1 VAEVPSP
8 PPALPAAPPKPRRRP
23 RLMAAL
29 AAVVG
34 LAAVGLVGVL
44 VVYPLAAGA
53 YHWRRAQRAVERL
66 DLKEAR
72 HQLERCLQIWPKNGE
87 ARFLAARTCRRAGDF
102 EAARRHLAEAERLGW
117 VKEIIDLEYLLLTAQ
132 IGALAR
138 AEPAL
143 RRHLER
149 GHPEE
154 VMILEALARGNLQI
168 QAAREAH
175 RWTRIWLERHPDDW
189 QARFWQG
196 QSLAQGGQYELAVE
210 QFQKALEG
218 NPRHPGTNY
227 LLGDAL
233 YRVARFSEAAGHF
246 GAALDAEPDDPAS
259 LLGLANCQRSLG
271 RPGEA
276 RATANRL
283 LDLQP
288 DRADTWLLLGQVAL
302 DEDNPAEALALL
314 SRAEALDPFDRP
326 AIKALATACR
336 LLRREADAK
345 KYEDRAKQIDEGNRE
360 LTGLRKKLLDSPKDA
375 RLRYQAGVVC
385 LRLGRPQEAERWLV
399 GALDL
404 NPNHLEAQR
413 ALAECL
419 RRLREK

>member
-1 VAEVPSP
+1 MNEVPSP
-8 PPALPAAPPKPRRRP
+8 QPAISAAVPKPRRGS
-23 RLMAAL
+23 RLAAL

-34 LAAVGLVGVL
+34 LTAVGLVGVL
-44 VVYPLAAGA
+44 VIYPMAEGT
-53 YHWRRAQRAVERL
+53 YHWRRAQQAVEHL
-66 DLKEAR
+66 DLMAAR
-72 HQLERCLQIWPKNGE
+72 HHLERCLQIWPKNGE
-87 ARFLAARTCRRAGDF
+87 AHFLTARTCRRAGDF
-102 EAARRHLAEAERLGW
+102 EAARQHLAEAERLGW
-117 VKEIIDLEYLLLTAQ
+117 VKDIIDLEYLLLTAQ

-143 RRHLER
+143 RRQLER

-196 QSLAQGGQYELAVE
+196 QALAQGGQYELAVE

-233 YRVARFSEAAGHF
+233 YRVARFSEAASHF
-246 GAALDAEPDDPAS
+246 GAALEGEPDDPAS

-271 RPGEA
+271 RPAEA

-288 DRADTWLLLGQVAL
+288 DRADAWLLLGQVAL
-302 DEDNPAEALALL
+302 DEDNPAEALELL
-314 SRAEALDPFDRP
+314 RRAEALDPLDRP
-326 AIKALATACR
+326 AVKALATACR
-336 LLRREADAK
+336 RLRRDSDAK

-360 LTGLRKKLLDSPKDA
+360 LGDLRKKMLESPKDA
-375 RLRYQAGVVC
+375 GLRYQAGVVC
-385 LRLGRPQEAERWLV
+385 LRLGRPHEAERWLV

-404 NPNHLEAQR
+404 NPGHVEAQQ

-419 RRLREK
+419 RRLREN